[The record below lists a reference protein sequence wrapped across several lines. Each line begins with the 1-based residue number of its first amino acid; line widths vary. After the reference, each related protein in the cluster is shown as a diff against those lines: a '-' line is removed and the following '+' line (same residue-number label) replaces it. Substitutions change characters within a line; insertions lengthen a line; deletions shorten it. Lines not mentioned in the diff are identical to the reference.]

1 MCSFLPNDSLRV
13 PAKRR
18 GLPEIGGAVALF
30 GSAINRSSCMLEL
43 MPELMPEIEVEME
56 PSASDAPGW
65 FLEKDCRGLRRGLS
79 AGLKI
84 DATLSA
90 GINP

>member
-1 MCSFLPNDSLRV
+1 
-13 PAKRR
+13 
-18 GLPEIGGAVALF
+18 
-30 GSAINRSSCMLEL
+30 MLEL

-65 FLEKDCRGLRRGLS
+65 LLEKDCRGLRRGLS

-84 DATLSA
+84 DVTLSA